1 MASFALFGRKNVR
14 VHFEEHVA
22 LTTPVAGEP
31 GSRMQRQ
38 AATLRVWGIQTT
50 AADGKVTSWSHM
62 VGAGIGSVEDEVE
75 PQVEPETP
83 ASEETVEETTPVAEE
98 SATEPTPEVPTE
110 EPSVPEQV
118 APAPTSDPE
127 DDLPEPEDGGWYS

>member
-22 LTTPVAGEP
+22 LTTPEAGEP

-38 AATLRVWGIQTT
+38 AATLRVWGVQTT

-62 VGAGIGSVEDEVE
+62 VGAGIGSVEDE
-75 PQVEPETP
+75 PETEV
-83 ASEETVEETTPVAEE
+83 SEDTTPVAEE
-98 SATEPTPEVPTE
+98 SATEPTPEVPSE
-110 EPSVPEQV
+110 EPSV
-118 APAPTSDPE
+118 PTSDPE